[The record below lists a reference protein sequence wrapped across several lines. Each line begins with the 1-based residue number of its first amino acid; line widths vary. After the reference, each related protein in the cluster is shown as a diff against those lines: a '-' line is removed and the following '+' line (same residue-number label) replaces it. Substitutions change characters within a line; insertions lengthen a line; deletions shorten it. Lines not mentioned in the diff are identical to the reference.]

1 MQAPAYARLAAME
14 ATTRTGERQATLWGA
29 RARDWAEVQEPL
41 VQNLYDTVLD
51 ALGVREGTEH
61 LDVGCGAGRAA
72 QIAASRGARVS
83 GLDAAPE
90 LLEIARE
97 RVPNGDF
104 HQGDLEELPFD
115 DDRFDTV
122 AGFNSFQFAGNPAT
136 ALREAAR
143 VAKPGAPIAVATWGR
158 PEQCE
163 STAVI
168 GVYASLLPPP
178 PPGAVGPFALSEP
191 GRLEGFVEQ
200 AGLQPG
206 DAADVETVWVYA
218 DLAEAL
224 RGTNSIGPATMART
238 VASEDEIDAKIGAAL
253 DQLRQSDGSIRIRNV
268 FRYVIARTP

>member
-1 MQAPAYARLAAME
+1 ME
-14 ATTRTGERQATLWGA
+14 ATTRTGERQAKLWGA

-41 VQNLYDTVLD
+41 VQSLYDAVLD
-51 ALGVREGTEH
+51 ALDVKEGTDH
-61 LDVGCGAGRAA
+61 LDVGCGSGRAA

-83 GLDAAPE
+83 GLDATPE
-90 LLEIARE
+90 LLAIARE
-97 RVPNGDF
+97 RVPDGDF

-136 ALREAAR
+136 ALREAGR

-158 PEQCE
+158 PEQCD
-163 STAVI
+163 SAAVL
-168 GVYASLLPPP
+168 GAFASLMPPP

-206 DAADVETVWVYA
+206 DPVDVETVWIYA

-224 RGTNSIGPATMART
+224 RGTNSVGPATMARA
-238 VASEDEIDAKIGAAL
+238 VASEEEIDAKISAAL
-253 DQLRQSDGSIRIRNV
+253 EQFRQGDGSIRLANV
-268 FRYVIARTP
+268 FRYLIARTA

>member
-1 MQAPAYARLAAME
+1 ME
-14 ATTRTGERQATLWGA
+14 AATRTGEQQAKLWGA
-29 RARDWAEVQEPL
+29 RPRDWAEVNEPL
-41 VQNLYDTVLD
+41 VQNLYDAVLG
-51 ALGVREGTEH
+51 ALDVREGTEH
-61 LDVGCGAGRAA
+61 LDLGCGSGRAA
-72 QIAASRGARVS
+72 QIAASRGAQVS
-83 GLDAAPE
+83 GLDATPE
-90 LLEIARE
+90 FLEIARE

-136 ALREAAR
+136 ALSEAAR

-163 STAVI
+163 AAAVL
-168 GVYASLLPPP
+168 GAYASLMPPP

-206 DAADVETVWVYA
+206 DPADVETVWVYS

-224 RGTNSIGPATMART
+224 RGFNSAGPAAMART
-238 VASEDEIDAKIGAAL
+238 VSTAEEIDAKVRPVL
-253 DQLRQSDGSIRIRNV
+253 ERFRQSDGTIRLVNV
-268 FRYVIARTP
+268 FRYLIARTA

>member
-61 LDVGCGAGRAA
+61 LDVGCGAG
-72 QIAASRGARVS
+72 RVS

-163 STAVI
+163 STAVM
-168 GVYASLLPPP
+168 GVYASLMPPP

-206 DAADVETVWVYA
+206 GAADVETVWVYA